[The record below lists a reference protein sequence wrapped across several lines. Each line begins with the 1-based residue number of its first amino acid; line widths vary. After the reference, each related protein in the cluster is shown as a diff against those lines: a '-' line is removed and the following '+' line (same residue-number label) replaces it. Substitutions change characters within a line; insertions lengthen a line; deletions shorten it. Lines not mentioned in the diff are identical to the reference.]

1 MTVKF
6 GNRVKHTL
14 SGIAAQG
21 DLTFATA
28 VAGFQTLDD
37 AGYVAGDVCHYTI
50 EVGEQFEVGTGTITV
65 TSGVFGMSRVVIE
78 SSAAGN
84 AKLSVPASGTCFVT
98 VLAQDIVQNLPNLLD
113 VATTVPN
120 ANQVLAYDSGTAKW
134 TPTNPAGGVSSVA
147 DQTALAAASG
157 MSVKDF
163 IWVEDSKSLYIYD
176 GTEWD
181 KVATGNQVAPRYT
194 TAPPATL
201 LLASDGSTTSDI
213 VTVAVD
219 DLGYPVQ
226 YAWDAFSGS
235 NVYGPSALPPQLTAV
250 NVNQNGTY
258 TLTPSGTSSDAG
270 AVSFRAQASDGVAT
284 IVGVTTVTLQFS
296 ANFTVSSLSRN
307 GDTLSSSSTGLFSA
321 TTNGGFIS
329 TNGFLVGDV
338 LNTGK
343 WYFEAKYTQA
353 HTLTN
358 GGLFTGFIDAVRG
371 ANNDTGYSTSPG
383 GNVAVWFK
391 QNGEV
396 GHNGPYDNESG
407 FSTSSKWTSGVC
419 TTGNSVTTADILMYA
434 FDTTAKKAW
443 FGINNNWSL
452 FTGNPVTGAGMPM
465 SDITGAVRFFV
476 GYNNVSGSIGIQI
489 QTGAGGNPTYSA
501 PTGFDNY

>member
-250 NVNQNGTY
+250 
-258 TLTPSGTSSDAG
+258 
-270 AVSFRAQASDGVAT
+270 
-284 IVGVTTVTLQFS
+284 
-296 ANFTVSSLSRN
+296 
-307 GDTLSSSSTGLFSA
+307 
-321 TTNGGFIS
+321 
-329 TNGFLVGDV
+329 
-338 LNTGK
+338 
-343 WYFEAKYTQA
+343 
-353 HTLTN
+353 
-358 GGLFTGFIDAVRG
+358 
-371 ANNDTGYSTSPG
+371 
-383 GNVAVWFK
+383 
-391 QNGEV
+391 
-396 GHNGPYDNESG
+396 
-407 FSTSSKWTSGVC
+407 
-419 TTGNSVTTADILMYA
+419 
-434 FDTTAKKAW
+434 
-443 FGINNNWSL
+443 
-452 FTGNPVTGAGMPM
+452 
-465 SDITGAVRFFV
+465 
-476 GYNNVSGSIGIQI
+476 
-489 QTGAGGNPTYSA
+489 
-501 PTGFDNY
+501 